1 MSTVNTI
8 ESLISNPED
17 YIVSC
22 GDLSVG
28 RAENV
33 GDDGEFYVDV
43 LLGSGETQEL
53 RFRTAF
59 LAAEFFERQ
68 RKRLEEAK

>member
-8 ESLISNPED
+8 EALISSPED

-28 RAENV
+28 RVEDLR
-33 GDDGEFYVDV
+33 DDGEFYVDV
-43 LLGSGETQEL
+43 LLSSGKTQEL

-68 RKRLEEAK
+68 RKRLEETK